1 MRSSY
6 DLRVIFSILFCAA
19 IAAADNGD
27 LGEVDFAR
35 DVRPILSD
43 KCFACHGPDQATRKS
58 ELRLDTPEGALK
70 GGRSGFPALVPGDRE
85 ESELWALISTE
96 FDEERMPPLDGGKE
110 LSDDEIETIGRWIDE
125 GAPWAEHWSFLP
137 PRRQTP
143 TSVEGE
149 DWSQGAVD
157 DFLLKKMRSVG
168 FEPEVRA
175 SKEKLLRRASF
186 DLTGLAPT
194 LEELDAFLADVEPGA
209 WQRVLDRLFACLL
222 YTSPSPRDRQK
233 SRMPSSA

>member
-27 LGEVDFAR
+27 LEEVDFAR

-96 FDEERMPPLDGGKE
+96 FDEERMPPLDGARE
-110 LSDDEIETIGRWIDE
+110 QAQPREPQDYPTAMRRRTDACQDVIERW
-125 GAPWAEHWSFLP
+125 
-137 PRRQTP
+137 P
-143 TSVEGE
+143 TRASRPAG
-149 DWSQGAVD
+149 
-157 DFLLKKMRSVG
+157 LLKHVREQLLVLHDCPVG
-168 FEPEVRA
+168 EAGEQVR
-175 SKEKLLRRASF
+175 LLV
-186 DLTGLAPT
+186 G
-194 LEELDAFLADVEPGA
+194 
-209 WQRVLDRLFACLL
+209 Q
-222 YTSPSPRDRQK
+222 
-233 SRMPSSA
+233 